1 MNKAGTLSAVR
12 EILAL
17 RTDGSRKIIAIIGPP
32 ATGKST
38 FSEALNDELN
48 KNGEVR
54 SVVVPMDG
62 FHLDNVQLSQLGLLE
77 RKGAPE
83 TFDFDGFYSLI
94 NRLKTG
100 QNRVFYPIFDRG
112 LDKAIAG
119 SGVVAAG
126 DNVVLVEGNY
136 LLLNEAPWSSL
147 RGMFDHTIYLETPI
161 ATLKD
166 RLVQRWLNHGH
177 TEQEALDRAMSNDI
191 PNAERVCANLIPP
204 DQTLTL

>member
-1 MNKAGTLSAVR
+1 MDVEQLADHVAGSAQNQ
-12 EILAL
+12 
-17 RTDGSRKIIAIIGPP
+17 SRYMIAIAGPP
-32 ATGKST
+32 GAGKST
-38 FSEALNDELN
+38 LANQPHAGLEPKSERTC
-48 KNGEVR
+48 VI
-54 SVVVPMDG
+54 PMDG

-191 PNAERVCANLIPP
+191 PIKAPF
-204 DQTLTL
+204 